1 MTDAL
6 ALAAQARAG
15 EVSTAELVEAAIR
28 RSEEENPRLNFLVT
42 ECYEQAL
49 ETARAPLPDGP
60 FTGVPMLVKDLT
72 ETAGLRLGL
81 AESLAA
87 DMGAQ
92 YFRLEELDAGHV
104 AGAVR
109 QALGRDGQT

>member
-1 MTDAL
+1 MCRCP
-6 ALAAQARAG
+6 AATPSRKRA
-15 EVSTAELVEAAIR
+15 SWR
-28 RSEEENPRLNFLVT
+28 REFAGKHIQSVVI
-42 ECYEQAL
+42 
-49 ETARAPLPDGP
+49 D
-60 FTGVPMLVKDLT
+60 T

-109 QALGRDGQT
+109 QALGRGAQA